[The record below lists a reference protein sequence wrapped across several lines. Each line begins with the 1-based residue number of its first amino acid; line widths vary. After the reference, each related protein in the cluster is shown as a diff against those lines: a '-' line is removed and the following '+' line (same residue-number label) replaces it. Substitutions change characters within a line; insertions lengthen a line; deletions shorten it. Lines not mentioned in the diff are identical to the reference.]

1 MKILEF
7 GKWHKWGGLLL
18 VAALSGCSSM
28 AVGTAPT
35 MAETDSLVVLPI
47 ANYTETPDAG
57 HRAQSIAQ
65 SILHQRGFRTLQE
78 YPHAGDADL
87 LAGNQSEQAKKQ
99 AMDWAR
105 SVGAR
110 YALTGSVQEWRYKVG
125 LDGEPAVGLTF
136 NLLDV
141 DSGAIVWS
149 AAGSRSGWSRS
160 SLAGVGQKLIQQLLA
175 PLSVKK
181 ASARAATYSYG

>member
-7 GKWHKWGGLLL
+7 GKRYKWGALLL
-18 VAALSGCSSM
+18 VAVLSACTSM
-28 AVGTAPT
+28 AVGTAPP
-35 MAETDSLVVLPI
+35 MVGADSLVVLPI

-65 SILHQRGFRTLQE
+65 SILQQRGFRTLQE
-78 YPHAGDADL
+78 YPRSGDADL
-87 LAGNQSEQAKKQ
+87 LAGNQSDQAKKQ
-99 AMDWAR
+99 AIDWAR

-141 DSGAIVWS
+141 DSGAIIWS
-149 AAGSRSGWSRS
+149 ATGSRSGWSRS
-160 SLAGVGQKLIQQLLA
+160 SLAGVGQTLIQQLLA
-175 PLSVKK
+175 PLVVQK
-181 ASARAATYSYG
+181 G

>member
-7 GKWHKWGGLLL
+7 GKLYKWGGLLL
-18 VAALSGCSSM
+18 VAALSACSTM

-35 MAETDSLVVLPI
+35 LAGADSLVLLPI
-47 ANYTETPDAG
+47 ANYTETPEAG
-57 HRAQSIAQ
+57 QRAQSIAQ

-78 YPHAGDADL
+78 YPQASGADL
-87 LAGNQSEQAKKQ
+87 LAGNQSDQAKKQ

-141 DSGAIVWS
+141 NSGAIVWS
-149 AAGSRSGWSRS
+149 ATGSRSGWSRS
-160 SLAGVGQKLIQQLLA
+160 SLAGVGQTLIEQLLT
-175 PLSVKK
+175 PL
-181 ASARAATYSYG
+181 ATQKG